1 MTPCVHQGPV
11 VVNVHARGMSC
22 LYVVPYTPR
31 LAAQLQSAASSPA
44 AGGMW
49 SRDSSGWGAAF
60 APGANEAALR
70 TQAAMALGV
79 DGLPPGRHGLE
90 M

>member
-1 MTPCVHQGPV
+1 MFLMPGT
-11 VVNVHARGMSC
+11 
-22 LYVVPYTPR
+22 

-60 APGANEAALR
+60 VPGANEAALR
-70 TQAAMALGV
+70 TQAALSLGV
-79 DGLPPGRHGLE
+79 DGMPQVGTCPACLGFYTLVDRPLQPCACRV
-90 M
+90 